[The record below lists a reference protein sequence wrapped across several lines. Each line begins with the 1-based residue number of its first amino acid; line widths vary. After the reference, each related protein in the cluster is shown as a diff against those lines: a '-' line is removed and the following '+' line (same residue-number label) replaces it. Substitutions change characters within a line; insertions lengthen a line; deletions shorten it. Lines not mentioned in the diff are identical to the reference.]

1 MRNWCRSSWAAG
13 VKSNVLIKLTDGG
26 GPSPEWPVP
35 FSRIWV
41 LNCIQEDKL
50 NSRQKC
56 MRSFLSLLSAV
67 ETMWITVFSSRN
79 FDLPAAVG
87 HALEKGG
94 KINSLS
100 PELLCVRVF
109 YHSNGSKAKTLSFF
123 FPYPYDQGR
132 EGTTGK
138 MWETLHNTLQLQSL
152 MIIKACSHH
161 ACHTP

>member
-1 MRNWCRSSWAAG
+1 MRNCVDQVGLQGWRAMFWSSLLMGEDPARSGQCLSQGFDSWT
-13 VKSNVLIKLTDGG
+13 VY
-26 GPSPEWPVP
+26 
-35 FSRIWV
+35 R
-41 LNCIQEDKL
+41 EDKL
-50 NSRQKC
+50 NSRQKRMC
-56 MRSFLSLLSAV
+56 SFLSLLSAV

-138 MWETLHNTLQLQSL
+138 MWGTLYNTLQLQSS
-152 MIIKACSHH
+152 MIINACSHH
-161 ACHTP
+161 ACHNP